1 MKGGFKINRNRLEDE
16 ATRILRKNGFSRDG
30 RPIREVI
37 KTIIEMRESGIILIP
52 SGMSKKKSGI
62 ISPKLRK
69 K

>member
-1 MKGGFKINRNRLEDE
+1 MKGGFKIKNILEDE
-16 ATRILRKNGFSRDG
+16 ATKILQKNGFSRDG

-37 KTIIEMRESGIILIP
+37 KTIIEMRESGIIFIP
-52 SGMSKKKSGI
+52 SGMSKKKPGR